1 MFGLGFASLAT
12 SGCARPKPS
21 IPRRIR
27 ALTRLASRKGRQIM
41 NNQRLVILLLL
52 VAYIFSP
59 SLFNWII
66 NPEGAWYRPYIVWV
80 VVIVIAFI
88 MQLRHKKSH
97 DFD

>member
-1 MFGLGFASLAT
+1 
-12 SGCARPKPS
+12 
-21 IPRRIR
+21 
-27 ALTRLASRKGRQIM
+27 M

-80 VVIVIAFI
+80 IVIVIAFV
-88 MQLRHKKSH
+88 MQIRRKKYH
-97 DFD
+97 EFD

>member
-1 MFGLGFASLAT
+1 
-12 SGCARPKPS
+12 
-21 IPRRIR
+21 
-27 ALTRLASRKGRQIM
+27 M

-80 VVIVIAFI
+80 IVIVIAFV
-88 MQLRHKKSH
+88 MQIRRKKH
-97 DFD
+97 HEFD

>member
-1 MFGLGFASLAT
+1 
-12 SGCARPKPS
+12 
-21 IPRRIR
+21 
-27 ALTRLASRKGRQIM
+27 M

-66 NPEGAWYRPYIVWV
+66 NPEGAWYRPYIVWI
-80 VVIVIAFI
+80 IVIIIAFV
-88 MQLRHKKSH
+88 MQIRRKNYH

>member
-1 MFGLGFASLAT
+1 
-12 SGCARPKPS
+12 
-21 IPRRIR
+21 
-27 ALTRLASRKGRQIM
+27 M
-41 NNQRLVILLLL
+41 NNHRLVILLLL

-80 VVIVIAFI
+80 AVIVIAFI
-88 MQLRHKKSH
+88 MELRRKKYH

>member
-1 MFGLGFASLAT
+1 MT
-12 SGCARPKPS
+12 
-21 IPRRIR
+21 
-27 ALTRLASRKGRQIM
+27 M

-88 MQLRHKKSH
+88 MQIRRKKYH
-97 DFD
+97 EFD